1 MQLTECYKAFG
12 GNYQDVRER
21 LQSDA
26 LIQRF
31 VIKFLS
37 DNSYERLCNAMK
49 ENDYDEAFRAVHTL
63 KGVSQNLSFD
73 RLSASSSLLT
83 ELLRERETVPVDK
96 TLCEQFFAQITADY
110 RTVIE
115 AIHKLDAQ

>member
-1 MQLTECYKAFG
+1 MQLTECYEAFG
-12 GNYQDVRER
+12 GNYQDIRER

-73 RLSASSSLLT
+73 RLSASSSQLT

-110 RTVIE
+110 QTVIE

>member
-63 KGVSQNLSFD
+63 KGVSQNLNFD

>member
-1 MQLTECYKAFG
+1 MQLTECYEAFG
-12 GNYQDVRER
+12 GNYQDIRER

-73 RLSASSSLLT
+73 RLSASSSQLT

-110 RTVIE
+110 QAVIE

>member
-83 ELLRERETVPVDK
+83 ELLRERKTVPVDK